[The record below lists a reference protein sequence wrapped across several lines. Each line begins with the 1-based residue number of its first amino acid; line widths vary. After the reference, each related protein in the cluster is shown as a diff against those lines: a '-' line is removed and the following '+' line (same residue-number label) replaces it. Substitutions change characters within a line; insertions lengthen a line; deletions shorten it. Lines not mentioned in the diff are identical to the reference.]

1 MLPVSARREAA
12 ERGRSETRVRLGRR
26 QAQEKRQ
33 PKKHVNTILRHLLSP
48 LSSQGSTL
56 SRPPFRSHTVF
67 RFVAG
72 TFLLLPSRYPFQHLL
87 KTENYH
93 GPHSSL

>member
-12 ERGRSETRVRLGRR
+12 EHGRSETRVRLGRR

-48 LSSQGSTL
+48 DSPVFAGVHALPPALPPRHCFQICGRNLSPSSIKIPFST
-56 SRPPFRSHTVF
+56 SP
-67 RFVAG
+67 
-72 TFLLLPSRYPFQHLL
+72 
-87 KTENYH
+87 
-93 GPHSSL
+93 